1 LFSQNLLRTRT
12 GEGSAATFFLT
23 PAVLLLATFLI
34 SPFVMSIVF
43 SLTDARLISPL
54 PTEFIGLRNYQR
66 LFSDSSFWQ
75 AFRNTFTFAAIVV
88 PVQSALALFL
98 ATLIKQRLRGINIF
112 RGIYF
117 MPVVINMV
125 VVCVMWYFLLL
136 YPEGLVNS
144 IVQTVTFGRVGP
156 LSFFDNPAL
165 AFPMIMVISIW
176 QGVGF
181 QMVIY
186 LAGLQGIPTEFYEA
200 ARVDG
205 ASSWQQFWHI
215 TMPSLRNTHI
225 FVIVTTTILAFKLFT
240 QVQVLTQGRPLGTT
254 NTLVRYIFVAGYREM
269 RVGYAAA
276 ASVIFLLVVLTISLI
291 QRRLLTEEREVR

>member
-1 LFSQNLLRTRT
+1 MGRWLGGCT
-12 GEGSAATFFLT
+12 GDAPAAAAFLA
-23 PAVLLLATFLI
+23 PALLLMATFLI
-34 SPFVMSIVF
+34 APFVMSIVLSF
-43 SLTDARLISPL
+43 TDARLISPL
-54 PTEFIGLRNYQR
+54 PSEFVGLRNYTR
-66 LFSDSSFWQ
+66 LFADDSFWQ
-75 AFRNTFTFAAIVV
+75 AFGNTFTFAAIVV
-88 PVQSALALFL
+88 PVQGALALLL
-98 ATLIKQRLRGINIF
+98 ATLIKKRLRGINIF

-136 YPEGLVNS
+136 YPEGLINT

-156 LSFFDNPAL
+156 LNFFENPSL
-165 AFPMIMVISIW
+165 AFPMIMLISIW

-186 LAGLQGIPTEFYEA
+186 LAGLQGISGELYEA
-200 ARVDG
+200 ARIDG
-205 ASSWQQFWHI
+205 ANTWQQFWHV

-225 FVIVTTTILAFKLFT
+225 FVVVTTTILAFKLFT

-254 NTLVRYIFVAGYREM
+254 NTLVRYIFVSGYREM

-276 ASVIFLLVVLTISLI
+276 ASVVFLLVVLTISLI
-291 QRRLLTEEREVR
+291 QRRVLVEEREVR